1 MSWNVESVISS
12 PTIFGPIAE
21 KLDNFSDK
29 LNIIITE
36 LDAFNPAAYTSI
48 KEFVHH
54 FKAVKSDIKRDMSQ
68 LATTFKTAQSALNAS
83 CAAGS
88 ASGAALAMEVI
99 VRFLLEVKDFAKCII
114 KVGEIISR
122 LAGIIRV
129 IVFKVAQLTKLLVK
143 LAMDAIM
150 KYLEELKANVLVL
163 INDIKT
169 TIVSW
174 VQTDV
179 FDPMLKGAKQN
190 IASLQEKIN
199 ARKQQLTAAGK
210 DATSIKVDPQILAWQ
225 ESISLEQ
232 ALIKELADLGLSS
245 GMFIV

>member
-1 MSWNVESVISS
+1 MSWNVGSVISS

-99 VRFLLEVKDFAKCII
+99 VRFLLEVKDFAKCIA

-163 INDIKT
+163 INEVKT

-174 VQTDV
+174 VQTHA
-179 FDPMLKGAKQN
+179 FDPMVKKAKQN
-190 IASLQEKIN
+190 ILNLQTSIS
-199 ARKQQLTAAGK
+199 ARTEALTNSGA
-210 DATSIKVDPQILAWQ
+210 DATSIKIDPQILAWK

-232 ALIKELADLGLSS
+232 AVIKELADLGLAS
-245 GMFIV
+245 GMFVV